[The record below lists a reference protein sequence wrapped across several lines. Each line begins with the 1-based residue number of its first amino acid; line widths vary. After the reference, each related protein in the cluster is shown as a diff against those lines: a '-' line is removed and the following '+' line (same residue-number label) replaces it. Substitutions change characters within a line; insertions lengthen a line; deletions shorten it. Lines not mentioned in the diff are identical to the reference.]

1 LAEQEAGGRR
11 DAGVVVLGRIVDAY
25 GLRGAVKVRPFAD
38 DPGVWGAMPHWW
50 LGGEGDAPETWR
62 RVRLVHCRERSG
74 GMIATLEGVSDRD
87 AAESLCGM
95 LVGAPRSELPA
106 TGDGEYYWGDL
117 VGLDVVN
124 VRGQPLGRVI
134 ELIETAANDVLR
146 ARDEEG
152 GERLLPF
159 VGTVIREVDLAGRRI
174 RVDWEMDW

>member
-1 LAEQEAGGRR
+1 
-11 DAGVVVLGRIVDAY
+11 
-25 GLRGAVKVRPFAD
+25 
-38 DPGVWGAMPHWW
+38 
-50 LGGEGDAPETWR
+50 
-62 RVRLVHCRERSG
+62 
-74 GMIATLEGVSDRD
+74 MIATLEGVSGRD
-87 AAESLCGM
+87 ASESLCGM

-106 TGDGEYYWGDL
+106 TGNGEYYWGDL

-159 VGTVIREVDLAGRRI
+159 VDAVIREVDLAGRRI
-174 RVDWEMDW
+174 RVDWEVDW